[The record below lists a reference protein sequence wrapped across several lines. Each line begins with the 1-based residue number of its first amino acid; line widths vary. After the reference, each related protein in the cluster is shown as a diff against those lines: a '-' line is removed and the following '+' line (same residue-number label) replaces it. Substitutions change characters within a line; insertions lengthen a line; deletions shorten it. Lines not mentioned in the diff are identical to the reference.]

1 MSKSEDVSI
10 FAKEETG
17 TSTEEAPSAPSIPST
32 AAAARE
38 VDEDELDGALN
49 AVVYDSLRP
58 LLVGLSVLYLVQM
71 FTHMVL
77 LAQPNAAYIS
87 LMAAGSSVIL
97 LLLRVVMA
105 GVDPESERVYVIGGL
120 AVCIALGNTLW
131 SQGLTES
138 VQVVVMGLLLVG
150 TGFVFLSTKWFVV
163 SLAVCMLAWLGV
175 TAAVHPPAALFFPV
189 INLSGTAALA
199 TMMHVVRR
207 RTNLRAERLRQANE
221 QQQDALARALMVE
234 EHHRRSLAESE
245 ASLEEALND
254 LQKAKSA
261 LEDREQRLSHMVD
274 ELTEAKEQAEEAS
287 RLKSAMLANMS
298 HEVRTPLTSITG
310 FAEVMAEEADGQA
323 EHFASLIHENSQR
336 LLETLSSVLRLS
348 KLEAGKEG
356 VRFEEMDLV
365 EELHALSKEQS
376 ERADQAGV
384 DLQLEVGC
392 DRCSCYLDPGAVQ
405 RILRN
410 LVGNAIKFT
419 DEGGEITVRLERV
432 ARALPETADDA
443 AFTHA
448 RLEVEDTG
456 AGMSEAF
463 QEDMFK
469 AFRQESQTPR
479 SGHEGS
485 GLGLSITK
493 QLVDLMGGEIEVD
506 SEKGVGTC
514 FTIHLPRVPQ
524 EATLDE
530 NGEARPPVEKRGME
544 SASSVER
551 EAAAG

>member
-1 MSKSEDVSI
+1 MAESKDVSI
-10 FAKEETG
+10 FSREETG
-17 TSTEEAPSAPSIPST
+17 TSEQEYLSAPSIPST

-38 VDEDELDGALN
+38 VDDDELDGALN
-49 AVVYDSLRP
+49 AVVYDSLPP

-71 FTHMVL
+71 CTHMVL
-77 LAQPNAAYIS
+77 LTQPNAAYIS
-87 LMAAGSSVIL
+87 LMAAGSSVVL

-105 GVDPESERVYVIGGL
+105 GVEPESEKVYVIGGF
-120 AVCIALGNTLW
+120 AVFIALGNTLW
-131 SQGLTES
+131 AQALTEG

-150 TGFVFLSTKWFVV
+150 TGFVFLATKWFIA
-163 SLAVCMLAWLGV
+163 SLSTCMLAWLAV
-175 TAAVHPPAALFFPV
+175 ALAVHPPSALLFPV

-207 RTNLRAERLRQANE
+207 RTNKRAERLRLANE
-221 QQQDALARALMVE
+221 QQQEALARALMVE

-254 LQKAKSA
+254 LQQAKST
-261 LEDREQRLSHMVD
+261 LEDRERRLSHMVD

-310 FAEVMAEEADGQA
+310 FAEVMAEEAEGQA
-323 EHFASLIHENSQR
+323 KHFASLIRDNSQR

-365 EELHALSKEQS
+365 EELEALATEQS
-376 ERADQAGV
+376 ERAEQAGV
-384 DLQLEVGC
+384 DLQLEIDC
-392 DRCSCYLDPGAVQ
+392 DQCPCFLDPGAVQ

-419 DEGGEITVRLERV
+419 DEGGEVVLRAERV
-432 ARALPETADDA
+432 TREGADGDGGMD
-443 AFTHA
+443 FTHA

-456 AGMSEAF
+456 AGMSESF
-463 QEDMFK
+463 QKDMFK
-469 AFRQESQTPR
+469 AFRQEAQTPR

-493 QLVDLMGGEIEVD
+493 QLVDLMDGEIAVE

-514 FTIHLPRVPQ
+514 FTIHLPRVPEGADRVSENGQ
-524 EATLDE
+524 AEPGTDPHSERAVEAT
-530 NGEARPPVEKRGME
+530 
-544 SASSVER
+544 ST
-551 EAAAG
+551 AA

>member
-1 MSKSEDVSI
+1 MSVSKDASI
-10 FAKEETG
+10 FSKEETG
-17 TSTEEAPSAPSIPST
+17 TSEAEYLSSPSIPST

-38 VDEDELDGALN
+38 VDDDELDGALN
-49 AVVYDSLRP
+49 AVVYNSLPP

-77 LAQPNAAYIS
+77 LTQPNAAYIS
-87 LMAAGSSVIL
+87 LMAAGSSVVL

-105 GVDPESERVYVIGGL
+105 GIEPESERVYVLGGF
-120 AVCIALGNTLW
+120 AVLIALGNTLW
-131 SQGLTES
+131 AQALTEG

-150 TGFVFLSTKWFVV
+150 TGFVFLATKWFIA
-163 SLAVCMLAWLGV
+163 SLSTCMLAWLVV
-175 TAAVHPPAALFFPV
+175 TLAVHPPSALLFPV

-207 RTNLRAERLRQANE
+207 RTNKRAERLRLANE
-221 QQQDALARALMVE
+221 QQQQALAQALMVE

-254 LQKAKSA
+254 LQQAKSA
-261 LEDREQRLSHMVD
+261 LEDRERRLSHMVD
-274 ELTEAKEQAEEAS
+274 ELTEAKEKAEEAS

-310 FAEVMAEEADGQA
+310 FAEVMADEADGQA

-336 LLETLSSVLRLS
+336 LLETLGSVLRLS
-348 KLEAGKEG
+348 KLEAGKQS

-365 EELHALSKEQS
+365 EELRALATEQS
-376 ERADQAGV
+376 ERAEQAGV
-384 DLQLEVGC
+384 DLRLEIGC
-392 DRCSCYLDPGAVQ
+392 DECVCHLDPGAVQ

-419 DEGGEITVRLERV
+419 DEGGEVVL
-432 ARALPETADDA
+432 RAEQVTRGRTASPDEA

-456 AGMSEAF
+456 AGMSESF

-469 AFRQESQTPR
+469 AFRQEAQTPR

-485 GLGLSITK
+485 GLGLSITR
-493 QLVDLMGGEIEVD
+493 QLVDLMEGDIAVE
-506 SEKGVGTC
+506 SEKGMGTC
-514 FTIHLPRVPQ
+514 FTIHLPRVPEGAGRTADDEQ
-524 EATLDE
+524 AAPRADPQGRAEEA
-530 NGEARPPVEKRGME
+530 V
-544 SASSVER
+544 S
-551 EAAAG
+551 AAA